1 MTEILQQYP
10 TQIIHAIPGRI
21 RLRLYRLMESKKYHK
36 KLQERL
42 SQNSHVTRIRINRV
56 AGSVVIYYQNKGVSN
71 DRIIC
76 DLIYLSNT
84 ADRQEI
90 KREESPTSIEGSSQG
105 AWQKLSISILATG
118 LALLRNYTSIPIP
131 RIMPIATLGAAALP
145 IVQKAFKSLWLDRR
159 LNIDCLDFIAL
170 SLSLIQG
177 KIITP
182 ALVITLHELGDII
195 REQTARST
203 EIQTADLLDTIG
215 RFAWVKRDGE
225 IVKIASDRVEKGET
239 VIVYPGE
246 QIPVDGTVLKGKAT
260 VDRSSLTG
268 ESLPVIAEV
277 GTMVYASE
285 LLRSG
290 QLHIEAQRIG
300 SKTRA
305 AASLELLQNAPVYDT
320 RMENYAAKIA
330 DKLIVPSLVLAGV
343 VLAATGDPARA
354 ASILTLDF
362 VTGIRV
368 SIPTAFLGA
377 LNHTTRHGVLVRS
390 GRTIELLAE
399 IDTIVF
405 DKTGT
410 LTLGDLTIIRV
421 NTVNGSISQK
431 RLLQLAASVEQR
443 LTHPVAETIVSYA
456 REQNIEI
463 LPRQDWEYKVG
474 LGVNAEIDGEMVL
487 VGSARFLQQEGIDL
501 NGFCDRD
508 RGSLIYLACN
518 GEFQG
523 TIEYADPLRS
533 QSRFVTETLQNNYN
547 IEVHLLTG
555 DNQKRAIE
563 VAKELNIPL
572 DRVHAEAFPE
582 TKAAIVRDL
591 NRSGKT
597 VAMVGDG
604 LNDSVALAYADVAV
618 SFEDGSD
625 VARETADVVLMTN
638 DLTSFLEAIV
648 ITKQTKRIVE
658 QNTFLVVAPNL
669 VALGVASTLGLN
681 PTIATLV
688 HNGSAIAAG
697 INSLYPL
704 VAHQLEE
711 DEFRR

>member
-1 MTEILQQYP
+1 MTEILQQYLP
-10 TQIIHAIPGRI
+10 QIIHAIPGRI
-21 RLRLYRLMESKKYHK
+21 RLRVYRLMVNKKYTERLHK
-36 KLQERL
+36 KLSE
-42 SQNSHVTRIRINRV
+42 NSHVTRIHINRV
-56 AGSVVIYYQNKGVSN
+56 AASVVIYYQTKGVSN
-71 DRIIC
+71 ERVICNLII
-76 DLIYLSNT
+76 DLNKS
-84 ADRQEI
+84 ADRPEI
-90 KREESPTSIEGSSQG
+90 EIEKSLKKTDREEEET
-105 AWQKLSISILATG
+105 WQELRMPIIATA
-118 LALLRNYTSIPIP
+118 LALLRNYSPIP
-131 RIMPIATLGAAALP
+131 VPRILAITALGAAALP
-145 IVQKAFKSLWLDRR
+145 VFQKAFKSLWFERR
-159 LNIDCLDFIAL
+159 FNIDCLDFLAL
-170 SLSLIQG
+170 SLSFFQG
-177 KIITP
+177 KMITP
-182 ALVITLHELGDII
+182 ALVITLHGIGDLI
-195 REQTARST
+195 REQTARAT
-203 EIQTADLLDTIG
+203 EIETSDLLDTIG
-215 RFAWVKRDGE
+215 RYAWVKRDE
-225 IVKIASDRVEKGET
+225 EVIKIASDRVEKGET

-260 VDRSSLTG
+260 IDRSSLTG
-268 ESLPVIAEV
+268 ESLPIVAEV

-290 QLHIEAQRIG
+290 QIYIEAQRIG
-300 SKTRA
+300 NKTRA

-343 VLAATGDPARA
+343 VLVTTGDPARA

-368 SIPTAFLGA
+368 SIPTAFLTA
-377 LNHTTRHGVLVRS
+377 LNHTTKHGVLVRS

-410 LTLGDLTIIRV
+410 LTLGDLTVVAVNRV
-421 NTVNGSISQK
+421 NEAISRE
-431 RLLQLAASVEQR
+431 RLLQLAASAEQR

-456 REQNIEI
+456 RGQNIEI
-463 LPRQDWEYKVG
+463 LPRQNWEYQVG
-474 LGVNAEIDGEMVL
+474 LGVNAEIAGEKVL
-487 VGSARFLQQEGIDL
+487 VGSAKFLQQEGIDL
-501 NGFCDRD
+501 NGFRD
-508 RGSLIYLACN
+508 RAGGSLIYVACN
-518 GEFQG
+518 GQFQG

-533 QSRFVTETLQNNYN
+533 ESRFLIDLLQNQYN
-547 IEVHLLTG
+547 IEVHILTG
-555 DNQKRAIE
+555 DNQERAIE

-572 DRVHAEAFPE
+572 ARVHAEAFPE

-591 NRSGKT
+591 HRGGKT

-625 VARETADVVLMTN
+625 VARETADVVLMNN
-638 DLTSFLEAIV
+638 DLTSFLEVIS
-648 ITKQTKRIVE
+648 ITKQTKKIIE

-669 VALGVASTLGLN
+669 VALGIASTVGLN

-704 VAHQLEE
+704 VQHQLESKI
-711 DEFRR
+711 